1 MVIIR
6 KGTEHKDARRMR
18 KDAGTREKEMGTG
31 EKEGGNLL
39 VKGRT

>member
-18 KDAGTREKEMGTG
+18 KDAGTG

-39 VKGRT
+39 DKARAQGLSL